1 MHLLTKGFMEDYMCW
16 YAHGELFVP
25 DESMEEQV
33 VGSTS
38 SASNMHEVENKN
50 SNPYRNMVMDAMRM
64 SEANVRECPIVEEE
78 PNADAARFFDLL
90 RDSDEPLWDGC
101 TNHSKLSAVAQV
113 FTIKSDHGLSEA
125 GYDKI
130 IEWAISILPKG
141 NRLKENFYAAK
152 SMMKPLGLGYQKID
166 ICPNFCMLY
175 YLENAE
181 MTECMTCGHS
191 RYKPRTDGFN
201 PFGSFAAP
209 YSCWP
214 VILTVYNLPPGM
226 CMRPEFIFLSM
237 VILGPSSPGRNIDV
251 CLRPLI
257 DELTQLWSSGA
268 LTYDISMKQNFVMRA
283 ALMWTINDFPAY
295 GMVSGWSTHGKLACP
310 YCMENNK
317 AFTLTNGGKVSFFDC
332 HRRFLP
338 HNHRYRKNRKDF
350 FVGRVENDVA
360 PPRLSGEELF
370 DVVSEYGEIVFG
382 LQSGKQKFPG
392 FGLTHNWVK
401 RSIFWELP
409 YWKTNLLRHNLD
421 VMHIEKNVFEN
432 IFNTVMDVKG
442 KTKDNI
448 KARLDVA
455 LFCNRKNM
463 ELVCDGSRVAKPRAS
478 FVLDKNAQLLVYKWL
493 KSLRFPD
500 GHASNISRLV
510 NTEECRLY
518 GMKSHDCH
526 VFMQTLIPLAFCDLL
541 PKGIWDALTEISHF
555 FRDICSSKLNVDHIE
570 RLEKNIVETICKL
583 EMIFPPSFFD
593 SMEHLPVHLPFEVKV
608 GGPVQYRWMYPF
620 ERLDITVAMT
630 FIIKCF
636 YFYFN
641 VFN

>member
-1 MHLLTKGFMEDYMCW
+1 
-16 YAHGELFVP
+16 
-25 DESMEEQV
+25 
-33 VGSTS
+33 
-38 SASNMHEVENKN
+38 
-50 SNPYRNMVMDAMRM
+50 MR
-64 SEANVRECPIVEEE
+64 V
-78 PNADAARFFDLL
+78 
-90 RDSDEPLWDGC
+90 
-101 TNHSKLSAVAQV
+101 
-113 FTIKSDHGLSEA
+113 
-125 GYDKI
+125 
-130 IEWAISILPKG
+130 
-141 NRLKENFYAAK
+141 
-152 SMMKPLGLGYQKID
+152 
-166 ICPNFCMLY
+166 
-175 YLENAE
+175 
-181 MTECMTCGHS
+181 
-191 RYKPRTDGFN
+191 
-201 PFGSFAAP
+201 
-209 YSCWP
+209 
-214 VILTVYNLPPGM
+214 
-226 CMRPEFIFLSM
+226 
-237 VILGPSSPGRNIDV
+237 
-251 CLRPLI
+251 
-257 DELTQLWSSGA
+257 
-268 LTYDISMKQNFVMRA
+268 

-317 AFTLTNGGKVSFFDC
+317 AFTLTNGGKASFFDC

-432 IFNTVMDVKG
+432 IFNIVMDVKG

-448 KARLDVA
+448 EARLDVA

-478 FVLDKNAQLLVYKWL
+478 FVLEKNAQLLVYKWL

-526 VFMQTLIPLAFCDLL
+526 VFMQTLIPLAFRDLL

-593 SMEHLPVHLPFEVKV
+593 LMEHLPVHLPFEVKV